1 MEFAFQ
7 SELEM
12 YVVPSNWT
20 RTRYRYTHA
29 VQLETRTL
37 MQAQGIGTRVK
48 SLQRGSTPLA
58 RRLASNEGQRTAKGL
73 CKLRCVFPETEG
85 GNKYPWSMKS
95 KTASRPVCVQQVKT
109 AVV

>member
-1 MEFAFQ
+1 MEFVFQ

-29 VQLETRTL
+29 VQVGNTHVL

-58 RRLASNEGQRTAKGL
+58 RRLSSNEGQRTVKEL
-73 CKLRCVFPETEG
+73 CKLRCVFPKTEG
-85 GNKYPWSMKS
+85 GGG
-95 KTASRPVCVQQVKT
+95 
-109 AVV
+109 